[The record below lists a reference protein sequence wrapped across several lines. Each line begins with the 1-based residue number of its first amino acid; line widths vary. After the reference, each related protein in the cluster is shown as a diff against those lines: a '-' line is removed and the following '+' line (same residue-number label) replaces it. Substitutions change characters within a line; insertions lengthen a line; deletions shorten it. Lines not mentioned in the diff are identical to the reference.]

1 MLIDNDQVREGTL
14 VEVAEGPLRISDHSH
29 NFGIVTCMRQIS
41 GNMYAEVVTN
51 TGKHR
56 LIELNRLCVLNQ
68 LLETTVADADSD
80 RGQHSA
86 FTHEVDS
93 QD

>member
-1 MLIDNDQVREGTL
+1 LLIDDQIREGTL
-14 VEVAEGPLRISDHSH
+14 VEVAEGPLRISDHPH
-29 NFGIVTCMRQIS
+29 NFGIVSCMRQIS

-68 LLETTVADADSD
+68 LLEITVADADSD
-80 RGQHSA
+80 RGQHPS
-86 FTHEVDS
+86 FTLEVDP